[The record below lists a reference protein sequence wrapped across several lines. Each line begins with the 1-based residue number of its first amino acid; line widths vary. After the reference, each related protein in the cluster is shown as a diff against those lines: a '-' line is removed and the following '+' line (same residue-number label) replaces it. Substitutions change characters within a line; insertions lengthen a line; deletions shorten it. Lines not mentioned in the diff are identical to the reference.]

1 MAAYING
8 TGRSLPSRIV
18 SNEEIAPQL
27 GLTPE
32 QIFKSSGIRNR
43 RWADAGQT
51 VTALAVESLHEAL
64 ASAGRAPSDVDYLL
78 CGTMTPDR
86 FIPGT
91 APAIQKAAGLSPVPA
106 LDIRAACCNTLY
118 GLQLAKAL
126 VSSGAARCVALCLAE
141 IQSAWLEMSPAAGT
155 LSMLFGD
162 GAASLI
168 ITDDQTAHSWE
179 ILDVFLATDGAFV
192 DDLGQRRPGSEFGP
206 HYDAAHAADFLPRM
220 NGSSVILQASR
231 KMVAASQTVLQ
242 RNSLSVNDISWL
254 VPHQANANLMA
265 QVARNLKFSHAEGV
279 VSVIADY
286 ANTSSAAMALALNE
300 LRRTD
305 RVASGDYLLLPA
317 FAAGFTWGAGLL
329 RCASL
334 RQK

>member
-1 MAAYING
+1 MVAYING
-8 TGRSLPSRIV
+8 TGRSLPARV
-18 SNEEIAPQL
+18 VANEEIAAQL

-32 QIFKSSGIRNR
+32 QIFKSSGIRAR

-51 VTALAVESLHEAL
+51 VTALAADSLREAL
-64 ASAGRAPSDVDYLL
+64 ATAGRTASDVDYLL

-91 APAIQKAAGLSPVPA
+91 ASTLQKAAGLSSVPA

-126 VSSGAARCVALCLAE
+126 ITSGAAQCVALCLAE
-141 IQSAWLEMSPAAGT
+141 IQSRWLEMSPSAGT

-168 ITDDQTAHSWE
+168 ITGEKSAQSWE
-179 ILDVFLATDGAFV
+179 ILDVYLATDGAFV
-192 DDLGQRRPGSEFGP
+192 DDLGQRGPGSEFGP

-231 KMVAASQTVLQ
+231 KMVAASQTILQ
-242 RNSLSVNDISWL
+242 RNALTINDISWL
-254 VPHQANANLMA
+254 VPHQANANLLA
-265 QVARNLKFSHAEGV
+265 QVARNLKFTTPEGV
-279 VSVIADY
+279 VSVVAEY
-286 ANTSSAAMALALNE
+286 ANTSSAAMALALDE
-300 LRRTD
+300 LRRSE
-305 RVASGDYLLLPA
+305 RVESGAYLLLPA

-329 RCASL
+329 R